1 MPIDFTID
9 TIPPLKNVH
18 KDQRH
23 PIFDIDANIDRIVR
37 RIELLAYINPL
48 NIALERKRFYQSKYT
63 HEPQF
68 KYRKL
73 KFNPYKVHRLLFSQ
87 RLERIDNEVL
97 RSVYQDVI
105 YNYSGLLQCIETI
118 EKDNNQFYFNSLR
131 FYGTP
136 TEKMVENAKFILHF
150 ENVNIDPAKFE
161 KSLNTNAAIEFFTDF
176 RKQYDF
182 DFNIKTSSA
191 MSASAMVSNSERSL
205 ILKKAHKYS
214 EHELNVLA
222 HHEIGVHLLTTFNAV
237 EQPLKIFSNGFPNNV
252 ETQEGLAVLSEYMS
266 GNLNLTRLQELA
278 YRVIAT
284 DSLTKGYS
292 FAATFDLIHSQ
303 YKLDRD
309 RAFNITLRIHR
320 GGGWTK
326 DALYLSGLKKIY
338 DVYKSG
344 ADLTPVLLG
353 KCSLEYQS
361 KVEVI
366 KSLGLVT
373 PAAYHSKSFDQC
385 LNTDKTVK
393 FVLENLK

>member
-1 MPIDFTID
+1 MPTDFTID
-9 TIPPLKNVH
+9 TTISSNKNSTF
-18 KDQRH
+18 RH

-37 RIELLAYINPL
+37 RIELLNYINPL
-48 NIALERKRFYQSKYT
+48 NIAQEKKRFFQSKYA

-68 KYRKL
+68 KYRKV
-73 KFNPYKVHRLLFSQ
+73 KFNPYKIHRLLFSQ

-105 YNYSGLLQCIETI
+105 YNYSGHLQCIETI
-118 EKDNNQFYFNSLR
+118 EKADSQFYFNSLR

-150 ENVNIDPAKFE
+150 NNQTEGSGKHDKRL
-161 KSLNTNAAIEFFTDF
+161 STDDAIGFFKEF
-176 RKQYDF
+176 RKQYGF

-252 ETQEGLAVLSEYMS
+252 ETQEGLAVMSEYMS
-266 GNLNLTRLQELA
+266 GNLTLTRLQELA

-284 DSLTKGYS
+284 DSLIKGYS
-292 FAATFDLIHSQ
+292 FADTFDLIHTQ
-303 YKLDRD
+303 YKLDRE
-309 RAFNITLRIHR
+309 RAFTITLRIHR

-326 DALYLSGLKKIY
+326 DALYLSGLKKVY
-338 DVYKSG
+338 DRYKSG
-344 ADLTPVLLG
+344 TDLTPVLLG
-353 KCSLEYQS
+353 KCSLEYES
-361 KVEVI
+361 KVEEI
-366 KSLGLVT
+366 KGLGLIT
-373 PAAYHSKSFDQC
+373 PATYRSQSFNQC
-385 LNTDKTVK
+385 LNTDKTVE